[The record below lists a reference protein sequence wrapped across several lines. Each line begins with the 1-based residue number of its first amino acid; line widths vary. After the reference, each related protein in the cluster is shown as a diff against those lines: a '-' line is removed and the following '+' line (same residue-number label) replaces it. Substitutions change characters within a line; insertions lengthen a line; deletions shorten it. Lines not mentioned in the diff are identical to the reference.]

1 VSSAIETVI
10 DLKVE
15 SYSELIG
22 SIEDINIHDIIL
34 SSNNPRS
41 EINSIEELIES
52 IKKFGLLQPIVV
64 RNVEN
69 NFEVI
74 AGVRRYTA
82 CRKLGWRKISCHI
95 VDLDD
100 RTAFEVSL
108 IENIQRNSLNIMQ
121 ESMAFKKYVTE
132 LGWGSVSELAKK
144 ISKSPS
150 YVSKRIRLLELPQEV
165 VNLISDSA
173 LDVTTAEELLTVKDK
188 HKQHELALLLQ
199 NGHLSSRKVRQMVG
213 NISAYDSKIKQ
224 NMESEEYF
232 ESFSTIE
239 QQHDMYKCIDKAII
253 TLKIAVRQLISIIE
267 NTEDSWIIYEILMQH
282 KNMLVT
288 QIDILIKE
296 RKKVKRLFS
305 LRYL

>member
-1 VSSAIETVI
+1 LKIET
-10 DLKVE
+10 
-15 SYSELIG
+15 YSELIG
-22 SIEDINIHDIIL
+22 SIEDINVHDIIL
-34 SSNNPRS
+34 SPNNPRS
-41 EINSIEELIES
+41 ENNGMEELIES
-52 IKKFGLLQPIVV
+52 IRKFGLLQPIVV

-69 NFEVI
+69 HFEVI

-82 CRKLGWRKISCHI
+82 CRRLGWRKISCHV

-108 IENIQRNSLNIMQ
+108 IENIQRNSLSILQ
-121 ESMAFKKYVTE
+121 ESMAFKKYVTD

-150 YVSKRIRLLELPQEV
+150 YVSKRIRLLELPAEV
-165 VNLISDSA
+165 VNLVSESEIDVSA
-173 LDVTTAEELLTVKDK
+173 AEELLTVKN
-188 HKQHELALLLQ
+188 KQKQRELALLLR
-199 NGHLSSRKVRQMVG
+199 NGHLTSRKIRQMVG
-213 NISAYDSKIKQ
+213 NISASDHKTDQ
-224 NMESEEYF
+224 NLETEGYF

-239 QQHDMYKCIDKAII
+239 QQHDLYRFIDKAII

-267 NTEDSWIIYEILMQH
+267 NTEDSWIIYDILIQH

-296 RKKVKRLFS
+296 RKKMKSLFS

>member
-1 VSSAIETVI
+1 
-10 DLKVE
+10 LKIE

-22 SIEDINIHDIIL
+22 SIEDINVHEIIL
-34 SSNNPRS
+34 SPNNPRS
-41 EINSIEELIES
+41 EINGIEELIES
-52 IKKFGLLQPIVV
+52 IRKFGLLQPIVV

-69 NFEVI
+69 HFEVI

-82 CRKLGWRKISCHI
+82 CRRFGWRKISCHV

-108 IENIQRNSLNIMQ
+108 IENIQRNSLSILQ
-121 ESMAFKKYVTE
+121 ESIAFKKYVTD
-132 LGWGSVSELAKK
+132 LGWGSISELAKK

-150 YVSKRIRLLELPQEV
+150 YVSKRIRLLELPAEI
-165 VNLISDSA
+165 VNLISESA
-173 LDVTTAEELLTVKDK
+173 IGVSAAEELLTVKDK
-188 HKQHELALLLQ
+188 QKQHDLALFLGK
-199 NGHLSSRKVRQMVG
+199 NHLSSRNIRQIVG
-213 NISAYDSKIKQ
+213 NISSYEQKTNQ

-232 ESFSTIE
+232 EKFSAIE
-239 QQHDMYKCIDKAII
+239 QQHDLYRSIDKAII

-267 NTEDSWIIYEILMQH
+267 NTEDSWIVYEILMQH

-296 RKKVKRLFS
+296 RKKVKALFS
-305 LRYL
+305 LGYL